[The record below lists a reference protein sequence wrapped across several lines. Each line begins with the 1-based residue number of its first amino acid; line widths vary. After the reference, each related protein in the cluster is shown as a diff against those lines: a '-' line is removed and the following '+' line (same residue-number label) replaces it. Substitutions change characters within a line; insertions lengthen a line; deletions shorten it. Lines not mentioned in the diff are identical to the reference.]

1 MTSYSYTAH
10 ADGGTHNTQ
19 YGGVD
24 ASTPTEVEAE
34 AEAEAEAKVKAM
46 YSYPVHVTLQINQ
59 MEEGRLLSETV
70 MDRGRLC

>member
-1 MTSYSYTAH
+1 MTTYDYTAY

-24 ASTPTEVEAE
+24 ASTPTE
-34 AEAEAEAKVKAM
+34 AEAKVKEI
-46 YSYPVHVTLQINQ
+46 YSYTVHVTLKVKQWDGYR
-59 MEEGRLLSETV
+59 MVPRAV

>member
-1 MTSYSYTAH
+1 MISYSYTAH

-24 ASTPTEVEAE
+24 ASTPTEAE
-34 AEAEAEAKVKAM
+34 EKVKAL
-46 YSYPVHVTLQINQ
+46 YSYPVHVTLQINK
-59 MEEGRLLSETV
+59 MEGARFLSETV